1 MTATEL
7 AQDGN
12 GDFRYKANIS
22 DVGIY
27 RDDIETSE
35 QFLRKELVLVL
46 SLGFD
51 NVRFQSFQGC
61 IFVIEEYIHLLKC
74 RLRCQAYPLYL
85 RLEGLPHHDK
95 NHVENIINGFVLFTA
110 SQSSSEKILKPS
122 AG

>member
-51 NVRFQSFQGC
+51 NVRFQSFQG
-61 IFVIEEYIHLLKC
+61 VRHTLYIYDLKVC
-74 RLRCQAYPLYL
+74 LITTRTML
-85 RLEGLPHHDK
+85 
-95 NHVENIINGFVLFTA
+95 
-110 SQSSSEKILKPS
+110 KI
-122 AG
+122 